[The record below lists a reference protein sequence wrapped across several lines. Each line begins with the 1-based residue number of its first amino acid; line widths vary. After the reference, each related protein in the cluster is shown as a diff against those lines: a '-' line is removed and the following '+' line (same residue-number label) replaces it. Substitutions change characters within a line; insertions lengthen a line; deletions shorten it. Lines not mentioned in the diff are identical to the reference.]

1 MVSAACFTQQVC
13 PVPSRVSSVRTMDEW
28 APCMAVCEVY
38 STAEVCL
45 HHCQPCLGHVHM
57 CVIYFLLV
65 LFCVYMCI
73 GVHARGQPPLYSPPC
88 LLKWF
93 LTRPFLWCE
102 LKESDTPPPTHTH
115 PASHPP
121 GTHAWLSDLSS
132 GCWIQVSILFSKL
145 YAVQG
150 TTLDNPNLIYFLSLW
165 TVVSWEGKRV
175 RWMRDWRQWEEE
187 SQDQQCLVFW
197 LGGSFLQCVLT
208 WDY

>member
-102 LKESDTPPPTHTH
+102 LKESDTPPPHTH
-115 PASHPP
+115 ILPP
-121 GTHAWLSDLSS
+121 TP
-132 GCWIQVSILFSKL
+132 QVLMPGF
-145 YAVQG
+145 
-150 TTLDNPNLIYFLSLW
+150 
-165 TVVSWEGKRV
+165 
-175 RWMRDWRQWEEE
+175 
-187 SQDQQCLVFW
+187 
-197 LGGSFLQCVLT
+197 LT
-208 WDY
+208 WVLDAEFKSPFCSASSMLSKVQPWTTPTSSTFFPYEQWYLGKGRGYDGWGTDVSGRRRAKTSSVLCSGLEDHSYNVS